1 MKRLFIVAAFLMS
14 GAAFV
19 SCSSDDST
27 VSVEVPVTP
36 PTSDTVTPEP
46 EPEPEPEPT
55 SNMVGVWKAETL
67 SYSFTIP
74 GQPEQTHEFPFD
86 HASLKQGCG
95 TDYLTVLQGT
105 TVSLKQNN
113 KNTAGACEDVTLGGT
128 WTESSITISGESEP
142 REVISVN
149 ANQLVLKYSMTYSGR
164 TTDVNVTYSKQ

>member
-1 MKRLFIVAAFLMS
+1 MKRLFIISAFLMS
-14 GAAFV
+14 GAAII

-46 EPEPEPEPT
+46 EPQPI
-55 SNMVGVWKAETL
+55 SKMVGVWRAETL

-113 KNTAGACEDVTLGGT
+113 KNTAGACEDVLLGGT
-128 WTESSITISGESEP
+128 WTETSITISGESAP
-142 REVISVN
+142 REVVSVN

>member
-1 MKRLFIVAAFLMS
+1 MKRLFIISVFLMS
-14 GAAFV
+14 GAAII
-19 SCSSDDST
+19 SCSNDDST
-27 VSVEVPVTP
+27 INVEVPVTP
-36 PTSDTVTPEP
+36 PTTDTVTPEP
-46 EPEPEPEPT
+46 EPQPI
-55 SNMVGVWKAETL
+55 SKMVGVWKAETL

-95 TDYLTVLQGT
+95 TDYLTILQGT

-128 WTESSITISGESEP
+128 WTESSITINGESAP